1 MGKGI
6 STSKENLVEQLTN
19 TANLINEKYGVSIW
33 FAEILGRRWSYIG
46 GQREGEISLLPPERI
61 QLNER
66 FGIVSG
72 MWNRIPA
79 DEREKLISSLKEM
92 IKTHD
97 GKG

>member
-19 TANLINEKYGVSIW
+19 AANLINEKHGVSIW
-33 FAEILGRRWSYIG
+33 FAEILGRRWSYIS
-46 GQREGEISLLPPERI
+46 GQREGEIALLPQERI

-66 FGIVSG
+66 FGIVSD
-72 MWNRIPA
+72 MWNKIPA
-79 DEREKLISSLKEM
+79 DEREKLISSLKET

-97 GKG
+97 G